1 MTGAF
6 EGLTLNIDAW
16 QRHSLCTEELVHSSH
31 LPWSSSQAMLLL
43 PSICGTSR
51 QCSTRRVKQLPA
63 TLRRPHRGEPPKCT
77 TRCRGDQPR
86 VSLCPDSSAHLLGCI
101 DLLSFQAVVTPR
113 GFSCSTSVTP
123 CKMLHAEPDTVYKS
137 LFTMFLFSS

>member
-6 EGLTLNIDAW
+6 EGLTPNMKTW
-16 QRHSLCTEELVHSSH
+16 QRRSPRAEELGHSSH

-43 PSICGTSR
+43 LSICGTSGLW
-51 QCSTRRVKQLPA
+51 STRRVEQLPA
-63 TLRRPHRGEPPKCT
+63 TLRGLRQVEPPKCT
-77 TRCRGDQPR
+77 SSCRTEQPG
-86 VSLCPDSSAHLLGCI
+86 VSLCPDSPAHLLGCI

-123 CKMLHAEPDTVYKS
+123 CKMFHVEPDTVYKS
-137 LFTMFLFSS
+137 LFTTLQLSS